1 MEINRNDLNW
11 NYGATFLKIASSVI
25 LLPLILRKMPSEM
38 VGIWTVFMT
47 ITTFSTLLDFGFNSS
62 FARNITYIFCGVN
75 NLSVNGHESLEDE
88 KSQKVDY
95 GLLAG
100 AIDAMRWFY
109 LRIAV
114 ILFLL
119 LSTVGTYYVYFIL
132 KKYKGEVSDIYIAWI
147 ILCLINTYNIFTLY
161 YDSLLQGKGLVK
173 QSKQILIIGNMV
185 YLITASLLILM
196 DYGLI
201 AVISAQVTSVVII
214 RWLSYKSFF
223 TKEMSE
229 KITESKPRPKDE
241 VFRAIYPNAM
251 KMGLTS
257 LGGFLVQKAALI
269 IGSLYLTLNEI
280 AAYGIS
286 MQLIGVIFSLAGIY
300 TATFIPKIVK
310 LRVENNLREIKK
322 LYLNGQLL
330 LFITFMIGGLVL
342 VIFGEWG
349 IKLIGSQTIL
359 MNKSLMSFA
368 VLIAFLECNHSV
380 AGSIILT
387 KNSVPFFKVSILSG
401 LLTVVLLLFFFN
413 FTTVGL
419 LAMIL
424 SPGIAQGLYQNWKWP
439 IVVCKEL
446 KVEKNDIAKTFIF
459 FLNFKTK

>member
-1 MEINRNDLNW
+1 MEISRKDLLW

-25 LLPLILRKMPSEM
+25 LLPLILRKMTPEM
-38 VGIWTVFMT
+38 VGIWTVFIT
-47 ITTFSTLLDFGFNSS
+47 ITAFSTLLDFGFNSS
-62 FARNITYIFCGVN
+62 FARNITYVFSGVKK
-75 NLSVNGHESLEDE
+75 LSKNGHESLEN
-88 KSQKVDY
+88 KKNQKVDY

-100 AIDAMRWFY
+100 TIDAMRWFY
-109 LRIAV
+109 LRIAI

-132 KKYKGEVSDIYIAWI
+132 KKYKGDVVEIYIAWV

-173 QSKQILIIGNMV
+173 QSKQILVIGNIV

-196 DYGLI
+196 NYGLI
-201 AVISAQVTSVVII
+201 AVICAQVTSVVII
-214 RWLSYKSFF
+214 RWLSYKLFF
-223 TKEMSE
+223 TRDMTE
-229 KITESKPRPKDE
+229 KITESIPRPKDE

-286 MQLIGVIFSLAGIY
+286 MQFIGVIFSLASIY

-310 LRVENNLREIKK
+310 LRIENNLPEIKK

-330 LFITFMIGGLVL
+330 LLLTFTLGGLVL
-342 VIFGEWG
+342 VFFGGWG
-349 IKLIGSQTIL
+349 IKLIGSQTVL
-359 MNKSLMSFA
+359 MNKTLLGLAILVSF
-368 VLIAFLECNHSV
+368 FECNHSV

-387 KNSVPFFKVSILSG
+387 KNLVPFFKVAILSG
-401 LLTVVLLLFFFN
+401 GLTLLLLLLFFN
-413 FTTVGL
+413 FTTIRL

-424 SPGIAQGLYQNWKWP
+424 SPGIAQALYQNWKWP
-439 IVVCKEL
+439 IVVFKEL
-446 KVEKNDIAKTFIF
+446 NVEKIDIVKTI
-459 FLNFKTK
+459 LNFFNFKNR

>member
-1 MEINRNDLNW
+1 MEINRKDLIW

-47 ITTFSTLLDFGFNSS
+47 ITAFSTLLDFGFNSS
-62 FARNITYIFCGVN
+62 FARNITYVFSGVN
-75 NLSVNGHESLEDE
+75 KLSVNGHESLVD
-88 KSQKVDY
+88 KKNQKVDY

-109 LRIAV
+109 LRIAI

-132 KKYKGEVSDIYIAWI
+132 KKYTGEVFEIYIAWI
-147 ILCLINTYNIFTLY
+147 FLCVINTYNVFTLY

-173 QSKQILIIGNMV
+173 QSKQIIIIGNLV
-185 YLITASLLILM
+185 YLVTASLLILM
-196 DYGLI
+196 NYGLI
-201 AVISAQVTSVVII
+201 AVICAQVTSVVII

-223 TKEMSE
+223 TKEMTE
-229 KITESKPRPKDE
+229 KIAESTPRPKDE
-241 VFRAIYPNAM
+241 VLRAIYPNAV
-251 KMGLTS
+251 KMGFTS
-257 LGGFLVQKAALI
+257 LGAFLVQKAALI

-310 LRVENNLREIKK
+310 LRVENNLIEIKK
-322 LYLNGQLL
+322 LYINGQLL
-330 LFITFMIGGLVL
+330 LLITFIIGGLMLVL
-342 VIFGEWG
+342 VGGWG

-359 MNKSLMSFA
+359 MNKTLLGFA
-368 VLIAFLECNHSV
+368 VLVSFLECNHSV
-380 AGSIILT
+380 AASIILT

-446 KVEKNDIAKTFIF
+446 KFEKRDVTKTIINF
-459 FLNFKTK
+459 FNFKNK